1 MAEIVLLRCSK
12 EIKRLG
18 FALVSPHQLASWF
31 IAPKDAQD
39 ARLYTRLVLC
49 KLELVDSLCEP
60 VLSKGVKGVG
70 LRWSKINF
78 KKAVTQKI
86 REYDQKLKALTNFNV
101 SEAFEKVVQ
110 AKVLTKIKKL
120 LPTRIPKAVANY
132 VRPRL
137 NTSVYYKQG
146 MEDMI
151 SDRWS
156 KETHHNIFK
165 ALNGIHH
172 REDSRIDFFKEKMST
187 RIEGNVYSDLSIK
200 SVVHVVINFSPSPI
214 RFVERFNNVTS
225 PFIRRVVI
233 QNRVD
238 DIQLEVESYQQTLN
252 LTKPIMF
259 FEGIDQ
265 KIPSTMTAMH
275 KGIVYLNQYNIKSL
289 MKLSEVKNEG
299 RDSTDMD
306 VEQSNEMVDKIDK
319 VLKRRERL
327 RRLGEYVGRRPKT
340 VNPRTFVRPV

>member
-1 MAEIVLLRCSK
+1 
-12 EIKRLG
+12 
-18 FALVSPHQLASWF
+18 
-31 IAPKDAQD
+31 
-39 ARLYTRLVLC
+39 
-49 KLELVDSLCEP
+49 
-60 VLSKGVKGVG
+60 
-70 LRWSKINF
+70 
-78 KKAVTQKI
+78 
-86 REYDQKLKALTNFNV
+86 
-101 SEAFEKVVQ
+101 
-110 AKVLTKIKKL
+110 
-120 LPTRIPKAVANY
+120 
-132 VRPRL
+132 
-137 NTSVYYKQG
+137 
-146 MEDMI
+146 MI

-156 KETHHNIFK
+156 KETYHNIFE

-172 REDSRIDFFKEKMST
+172 WEDSKIDFFKEKMST

-200 SVVHVVINFSPSPI
+200 SVVRIVVKKKWGYGFLSSIVVRRSDDKKYEFSYVDLP

-252 LTKPIMF
+252 LTKPMMS
-259 FEGIDQ
+259 FEEIDQ
-265 KIPSTMTAMH
+265 RIAFTMTATH
-275 KGIVYLNQYNIKSL
+275 KGVVYLNQYNIKSL

-327 RRLGEYVGRRPKT
+327 RRLGEYVGGRPKT

>member
-1 MAEIVLLRCSK
+1 MLAIPLHSQSTSMAEIVSK
-12 EIKRLG
+12 EAQKKSKAGICFSLLSKIAHLD
-18 FALVSPHQLASWF
+18 VSLQE
-31 IAPKDAQD
+31 AQD
-39 ARLYTRLVLC
+39 AR
-49 KLELVDSLCEP
+49 
-60 VLSKGVKGVG
+60 VG

-86 REYDQKLKALTNFNV
+86 REYDQKLKALINFSV
-101 SEAFEKVVQ
+101 SEAFEKGVQ

-120 LPTRIPKAVANY
+120 LPTRIPKAIANY
-132 VRPRL
+132 VMPRL
-137 NTSVYYKQG
+137 NTSVFDHGRGVHYFTKHYAARYYKQG
-146 MEDMI
+146 IEDMI

-156 KETHHNIFK
+156 KETHLYIFE

-172 REDSRIDFFKEKMST
+172 WEDSRIDFFKAKMST
-187 RIEGNVYSDLSIK
+187 RTEE
-200 SVVHVVINFSPSPI
+200 
-214 RFVERFNNVTS
+214 FVKDFNNALLL
-225 PFIRRVVI
+225 FIRRVVI

-289 MKLSEVKNEG
+289 MKLSEVKKLCDGTLEKIREN
-299 RDSTDMD
+299 
-306 VEQSNEMVDKIDK
+306 MVDM
-319 VLKRRERL
+319 VKRNK
-327 RRLGEYVGRRPKT
+327 LGTANK
-340 VNPRTFVRPV
+340 